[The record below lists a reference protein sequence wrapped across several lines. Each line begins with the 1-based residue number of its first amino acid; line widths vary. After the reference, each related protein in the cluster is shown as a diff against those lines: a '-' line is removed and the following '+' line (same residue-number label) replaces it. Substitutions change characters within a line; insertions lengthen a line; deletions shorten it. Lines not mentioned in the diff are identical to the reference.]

1 MKRWQ
6 ETWDVSHKG
15 RWTHRLISNLD
26 QWVNRRHGYVNYYL
40 MQMLSGHGCFRAYL
54 HKYKYEDSL
63 KCPTCSES
71 DEDAEH
77 VFFACKRFDVH
88 RHELEEVLNETA
100 TPETLV
106 EAMLSSEEVWKAT
119 SAYATKV
126 LQELRREEQDRNKKR
141 RVTL

>member
-1 MKRWQ
+1 M
-6 ETWDVSHKG
+6 SLKG
-15 RWTHRLISNLD
+15 RCTHRLISNLD
-26 QWVNRRHGYVNYYL
+26 QCVNRRHSYLNYYL
-40 MQMLSGHGCFRAYL
+40 TQMLSGHGCFRAYL
-54 HKYKYEDSL
+54 YKYKYEESS

-88 RHELEEVLNETA
+88 RHKLEEVLNERA

-106 EAMLSSEEVWKAT
+106 EAMLSSEEAWKAT

-126 LQELRREEQDRNKKR
+126 IQELRREEQDRNKNR
-141 RVTL
+141 RVTI